1 MKQQVLI
8 MKIKY
13 DDSTQ
18 HPPSSWSWPSLL
30 KCEYSCVEI
39 LNYGGIEGVV
49 DATKTTVDF
58 PDVATDLF
66 ARRNSTT

>member
-8 MKIKY
+8 MRIKY
-13 DDSTQ
+13 DESTQ

-39 LNYGGIEGVV
+39 LNYGGIEDVV

>member
-13 DDSTQ
+13 DESTQ

-39 LNYGGIEGVV
+39 LNYGGIEDVV
-49 DATKTTVDF
+49 DATKTTVGF